1 MTGRAG
7 STNKSKL
14 VFVVMDG
21 LADRPIAEF
30 SGKTPLEAAY
40 TPALDSLAAKGSGGM
55 LRVIEGVAP
64 ESDAA
69 VLAILGYDPYKYYTG
84 RGPLEGVGTR
94 ARFKEGML
102 ALRCNFA
109 TTADGQSLLDRRAG
123 RTLTSKEAAAL
134 AAAINKKVKLTDANF
149 KFYASVAHRG
159 VLVISDGGS
168 KLKTKK
174 LSANITNTDPA
185 YEIRSGI
192 PHALSSFEKKVKR
205 SVPLDNTAA
214 AAKAAGLVNEFTEKA
229 FDVMKNHPVNIRR
242 SKKGLLPANTII
254 CRDAGNRLP
263 QLYSISKKY
272 GRKWAL
278 LADMPLEIGIG
289 ELAGMSLVHLPLPTF
304 TAADYKVRVERTI
317 AALKRFDCLYIH
329 IKGPDLF
336 GHDGDYRGKK
346 QCIEECDKLFFSQ
359 LLKKISLGNTV
370 VVVTADHATPCEMKG
385 HSADPVPFI
394 ISGGR
399 VKSDFVERFGESYCR
414 NGGFG
419 TLNGSDFMG
428 RVMTETFK

>member
-1 MTGRAG
+1 MGH
-7 STNKSKL
+7 KL

-21 LADRPIAEF
+21 LADRPIVEF
-30 SGKTPLEAAY
+30 GGKTPLEAAE
-40 TPALDSLAAKGSGGM
+40 TPALDSLASNGSGGM

-69 VLAILGYDPYKYYTG
+69 VLAILGYDPHKYYTG
-84 RGPLEGVGTR
+84 RGPLEAAGIG
-94 ARFKEGML
+94 AHFKEGML

-109 TTADGQSLLDRRAG
+109 TTSAGHNLLDRRAG

-134 AAAINKKVKLTDANF
+134 AAAINKKVKLTKAKF

-159 VLVISDGGS
+159 VLVIGNSSGKEKFS
-168 KLKTKK
+168 
-174 LSANITNTDPA
+174 SNIANTDPA
-185 YEIRSGI
+185 YEIRGGI
-192 PHALSSFEKKVKR
+192 PHALHGFENKVKR
-205 SVPLDNTAA
+205 SVPLDNTTAA
-214 AAKAAGLVNEFTEKA
+214 VRAAELVNEFTEKA
-229 FDVMKNHPVNIRR
+229 FAVMENHPVNIRR
-242 SKKGLLPANTII
+242 SKKGLLPANIII

-263 QLYSISKKY
+263 PLYNISEKY

-304 TAADYKVRVERTI
+304 TAADYKVRLEKTL
-317 AALKRFDCLYIH
+317 AALKKFDCLYIH

-336 GHDGDYRGKK
+336 GHDGDYKGKK
-346 QCIEECDKLFFSQ
+346 KCIEECDKLFFSP
-359 LLKKISLGNTV
+359 LLKKIDLNNTV

-385 HSADPVPFI
+385 HSDDPVPFI
-394 ISGGR
+394 ISGGK
-399 VKSDFVERFGESYCR
+399 VKTDFVERFGESYCK

-419 TLNGSDFMG
+419 TTKSSGFMHKA
-428 RVMTETFK
+428 VSLL